1 MIKQIINYFKSINY
15 ANVDMVK
22 YAKKKR
28 NDDQKI
34 ISKTN
39 KEKRC

>member
-1 MIKQIINYFKSINY
+1 MIKQIIRYFKNINY

-22 YAKKKR
+22 YSKKKR
-28 NDDQKI
+28 SDDQKI
-34 ISKTN
+34 IDKIN

>member
-1 MIKQIINYFKSINY
+1 MIKQIIRYFKSINY

-22 YAKKKR
+22 RAKKKR
-28 NDDQKI
+28 SDDQKI
-34 ISKTN
+34 IEKIN